1 MTIKEKPTPKKAA
14 KPARLPQSFAEAA
27 ADFEQSKI
35 LEIKRSRKIAW
46 IIAMVSTAI
55 CSVSILAF
63 LVALLTRTEPEP
75 TILQVDKSTGATTV
89 LRSVRDTKDQYDE
102 VVNKYWL
109 ARYVSTCEGY
119 DWFTIS
125 EQFEACKLMSDG
137 DVAKEYS
144 RKVQAPGAPLSVLKD
159 KGKVVVKITSIAFFG
174 ETAQVRFTSEK
185 LSASGENV
193 DNSPLQKWIATIAFQ
208 FKPGMMTEQQRLV
221 NPLGFKAATYRVDP
235 EVIK

>member
-1 MTIKEKPTPKKAA
+1 MTIKEKPTPKKGA

-63 LVALLTRTEPEP
+63 LVALLMRTEPEP

-109 ARYVSTCEGY
+109 AQYVRTCEGY

-125 EQFEACKLMSDG
+125 EQFEACKLMSDS
-137 DVAKEYS
+137 DVAKENS
-144 RKVQAPGAPLSVLKD
+144 RKVQAPGSPLSVLKD

-174 ETAQVRFTSEK
+174 ETAQVRLHILSFCPHIFQLLFSEIWHFSIFK
-185 LSASGENV
+185 
-193 DNSPLQKWIATIAFQ
+193 QATDGVISSLN
-208 FKPGMMTEQQRLV
+208 LV
-221 NPLGFKAATYRVDP
+221 NKVRN
-235 EVIK
+235 

>member
-1 MTIKEKPTPKKAA
+1 MTTKEKIPSTKK
-14 KPARLPQSFAEAA
+14 PSARLPQTFVEAA
-27 ADFEQSKI
+27 ADFEKSKI
-35 LEIKRSRKIAW
+35 EEIKRSRKVAW
-46 IIAMVSTAI
+46 IIASISTAI

-63 LVALLTRTEPEP
+63 LVALLMRTEPEP

-109 ARYVSTCEGY
+109 AQYVRTCEGY

-125 EQFEACKLMSDG
+125 EQFEACKLLSDG
-137 DVAKEYS
+137 DVADSYA
-144 RKVQAPGAPLSVLKD
+144 RKVQAPGSPLLVLKE
-159 KGKVVVKITSIAFFG
+159 KGKVVIKIVSIAFFG

-185 LSASGENV
+185 LNASGENI
-193 DNSPLQKWIATIAFQ
+193 DGSPLQKWIATIAFQ
-208 FKPGMMTEQQRLV
+208 FKPGLMTEQQRLA
-221 NPLGFKAATYRVDP
+221 NPLGFKAASYRVDP

>member
-1 MTIKEKPTPKKAA
+1 MTIKDQTTPKKAI
-14 KPARLPQSFAEAA
+14 KPSRLPQDFAEAA
-27 ADFEQSKI
+27 ADFEKSKI
-35 LEIKRSRKIAW
+35 EEVKKSRKIAW
-46 IIAMVSTAI
+46 IIAAIGAALGVIGTITA
-55 CSVSILAF
+55 
-63 LVALLTRTEPEP
+63 LVALLMRTEPEP
-75 TILQVDKSTGATTV
+75 TILEVDKSTGATTV
-89 LRSVRDTKDQYDE
+89 LRSVRDSHDQYDE

-109 ARYVSTCEGY
+109 AKYVRTCEGY

-125 EQFEACKLMSDG
+125 EQFEACKLMSDD

-159 KGKVVVKITSIAFFG
+159 KGKVVVKIISIAFFG

-185 LSASGENV
+185 LNASGENV

-208 FKPGMMTEQQRLV
+208 FKPGMMTEQERLV